1 MVPNDE
7 SSKKF
12 HCKYCDYSTSRN
24 SQYQRHLSTDKHKI
38 LMNPNMKTQNTFFN
52 CICGKTYKHSST
64 LCSHKKTCKMA
75 DKSVT
80 NSENMTADKD
90 LIMMLV
96 KQNTELMEILKNG
109 VGDGNKKKGAFYERG

>member
-1 MVPNDE
+1 
-7 SSKKF
+7 
-12 HCKYCDYSTSRN
+12 
-24 SQYQRHLSTDKHKI
+24 
-38 LMNPNMKTQNTFFN
+38 MNPNMKTQNTFFN

-80 NSENMTADKD
+80 NSENMRADKD

-109 VGDGNKKKGAFYERG
+109 VGDGNKKREHSMNEGKLPRCWLGLAPVPGSVATE